1 MLIDW
6 GILWRQLQSNPHIYH
21 HLLVISD
28 LYPTP
33 KGRDYLLLLNSCSH
47 LSKDTKFEKFTV

>member
-1 MLIDW
+1 M
-6 GILWRQLQSNPHIYH
+6 QSNAHIYH

-33 KGRDYLLLLNSCSH
+33 KDRDYLLLLNSCSH